1 MGIEIKIPTNMS
13 EVTLARYQ
21 DFLSL
26 VKESTD
32 NEFVM
37 HKTLEIFCDI
47 QLKDT
52 IRIKALDVLETV
64 EKIANIF
71 KEEPEFR
78 STFKIGDIEFGFI
91 PKLEDMTWAEYMDL
105 EKYIGDWSTY
115 HKAMAVMYRPIK
127 HKRKELYEIHEYTG
141 TKEYADAMRFAPLDV
156 VWSSALFF
164 WNLERELYQA
174 FLRFIEK
181 SIQELTLVNGAK
193 SPNLIKD
200 GDGITQSIALLKEI
214 SLNSTRSRPSMS
226 LQR

>member
-1 MGIEIKIPTNMS
+1 MGIEIQIPTKMS
-13 EVTLARYQ
+13 EITLRRYQ
-21 DFLSL
+21 EFQSL
-26 VKESTD
+26 VKQSSD
-32 NEFVM
+32 DEFVM

-71 KEEPEFR
+71 NDEPEFR
-78 STFKIGDIEFGFI
+78 STFKIKDVEFGFI
-91 PKLEDMTWAEYMDL
+91 PKLEDMSWAEYMDL

-115 HKAMAVMYRPIK
+115 HRAMAVMYRPIT
-127 HKRKELYEIHEYTG
+127 HKRKTVYDIQEYTG
-141 TKEYADAMRFAPLDV
+141 TEEYAEIMKFAPLDV

-174 FLRFIEK
+174 FLQFIEK
-181 SIQELTLVNGAK
+181 ATRELTSMSGAK
-193 SPNLIKD
+193 NPNSISG
-200 GDGITQSIALLKEI
+200 GDGIMQSIELLREMLPNLTK
-214 SLNSTRSRPSMS
+214 SRPSMS